1 MNYVERSEEVVS
13 DDGFLQRV
21 FETVY
26 IGLRKC
32 PKCGGSAHTKTINID
47 DIPLSIRMDYIDFG
61 DDFHLVEC
69 EECGHHTRPFMTIEG
84 AVTEWNDK
92 R

>member
-1 MNYVERSEEVVS
+1 MNYVERKQEVVS

-32 PKCGGSAHTKTINID
+32 PKCGGSAHTRQVDIE
-47 DIPLSIRMDYIDFG
+47 DIPLNLRMDYIDSG
-61 DDFHLVEC
+61 NEFHIVKC
-69 EECGHHTRPFMTIEG
+69 EDCGHHTKPYMTVEG
-84 AVTEWNDK
+84 AVKAWNDK

>member
-1 MNYVERSEEVVS
+1 MNYVERRQEVVS

-32 PKCGGSAHTKTINID
+32 PKCGASAHTKRLDIE
-47 DIPLSIRMDYIDFG
+47 DIPVNERWDYIDAG
-61 DDFHLVEC
+61 NDFWIVEC
-69 EECGHHTRPFMTIEG
+69 SECHHKTKPHNSIEG
-84 AVTEWNDK
+84 AVITWNDK

>member
-1 MNYVERSEEVVS
+1 MNYVERKQEVVS

-32 PKCGGSAHTKTINID
+32 PKCGGKAHTHQVDIE
-47 DIPLSIRMDYIDFG
+47 DIPLNLRMDYIDAG
-61 DDFHLVEC
+61 SDFHIVKC
-69 EECGHHTRPFMTIEG
+69 EDCGFKTKPYLTIEG
-84 AVTEWNDK
+84 AVKAWNAK
-92 R
+92 C